1 VSLTKQSTD
10 LLQIIESMN
19 DSEKQLAA
27 QQQEIINMKAHH
39 QKELQEMVKK
49 NEELLKQLNLNLKQT
64 VDKEVVE
71 KPIEVIKEVI
81 VEKVVEVP
89 VIVEKVVEKQIIK
102 EVVVEDKNQIE

>member
-1 VSLTKQSTD
+1 
-10 LLQIIESMN
+10 
-19 DSEKQLAA
+19 
-27 QQQEIINMKAHH
+27 MKAHH

-64 VDKEVVE
+64 VDKEVVVE

-89 VIVEKVVEKQIIK
+89 VIVEKVVEKQKIK